1 MTAIFTLEQ
10 VRAVADALDPKTAA
24 IVSVFAGR
32 IADTGVDPI
41 PHMLACKQILGS
53 RPKAEL
59 LWASTR
65 ELLNIFQAEE
75 SGCDIITVPNEFLNK
90 LDLVG
95 KDLARIFARDGA
107 DVLSRRDGCRLSDQD
122 DPLRCGM
129 KERANMERLFDK
141 VLVTGGAGYCG
152 ARLVPQMLA
161 RGYKVTVYDIMFFG
175 NQFLPRDNPNLRIVD
190 GDIRDTAKFAAAVAG
205 HDAVVNLAC
214 ISNDA
219 SFELDEDLSTSINL
233 NAFEPLVVAAKKAGV
248 KRFVYASSS
257 SVYGVSDNPDV
268 TEDHPLVPLTLYN
281 KYKGM
286 CEPLLKKHTDASFT
300 GVIFRPATVCGYS
313 PRQRLD
319 LSVNILTNHAIN
331 AGKITVFGGSQLRPN
346 LHIQDYCDAVQLFL
360 TAPADKVQ
368 NETFNVG
375 YQNLSLMEIAELVRR
390 VVGEEMPDRKAVDI
404 VTTPTD
410 DVRSYHINSDKIK
423 RVLGYQPQHT
433 IEDAVRELCQ
443 AFLAR
448 KLPNS
453 MEDDRYY
460 NVRLLKRL
468 KAA

>member
-1 MTAIFTLEQ
+1 
-10 VRAVADALDPKTAA
+10 
-24 IVSVFAGR
+24 
-32 IADTGVDPI
+32 
-41 PHMLACKQILGS
+41 
-53 RPKAEL
+53 
-59 LWASTR
+59 
-65 ELLNIFQAEE
+65 
-75 SGCDIITVPNEFLNK
+75 
-90 LDLVG
+90 
-95 KDLARIFARDGA
+95 
-107 DVLSRRDGCRLSDQD
+107 
-122 DPLRCGM
+122 
-129 KERANMERLFDK
+129 MERLFDR

-152 ARLVPQMLA
+152 ARLVPQLLS

-175 NQFLPRDNPNLRIVD
+175 SQFLPRDNPNLRIID
-190 GDIRDTAKFAAAVAG
+190 GDIRDIAKFRAAVAG

-233 NAFEPLVVAAKKAGV
+233 DAFEPLVQAAKAAGV

-257 SVYGVSDNPDV
+257 SVYGVSDKPDV

-286 CEPLLKKHTDASFT
+286 CEPLLKKHTDDSFT
-300 GVIFRPATVCGYS
+300 GVIFRPATVCGHS

-319 LSVNILTNHAIN
+319 LSVNILTNHAVN
-331 AGKITVFGGSQLRPN
+331 AGRITVFGGSQLRPN

-360 TAPADKVQ
+360 TIPADKVQ

-390 VVGEEMPDRKAVDI
+390 VVGEEMPDRRKVDI

-410 DVRSYHINSDKIK
+410 DIRSYHINSDKIK
-423 RVLGYQPQHT
+423 RVLGYAPRHT
-433 IEDAVRELCQ
+433 IEDAVRELCR
-443 AFLAR
+443 AFLAHQI
-448 KLPNS
+448 PNS